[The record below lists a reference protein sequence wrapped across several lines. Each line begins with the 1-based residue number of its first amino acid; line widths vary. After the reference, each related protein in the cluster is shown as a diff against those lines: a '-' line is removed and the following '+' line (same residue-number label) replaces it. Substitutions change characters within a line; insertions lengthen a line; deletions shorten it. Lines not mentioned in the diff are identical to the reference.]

1 MLEKVNLEEK
11 LSKEVYRAEI
21 ERLKRALTALDA
33 PLRAAGLPV
42 IILFEGWSSAG
53 KGLMIQKL
61 IQNFDPRWFTVVNT
75 QPPTETELR

>member
-1 MLEKVNLEEK
+1 MYLFPPEGTEEKGGRHLLEKVNLEEK

-42 IILFEGWSSAG
+42 IILFE
-53 KGLMIQKL
+53 
-61 IQNFDPRWFTVVNT
+61 
-75 QPPTETELR
+75 